1 MYFPVA
7 VISFRTYKM
16 SRDKREPEY
25 PVELESQFIMKMP
38 PEPAKALRELIRSG
52 ENFKNRLTIQLD
64 NDMRHG
70 EVRFDHW
77 LLHAKTVDLPTI
89 VESWK
94 SIDRKSLYKTAD
106 ICQML
111 ICKEELDP
119 HVEEES
125 PAKNKRKDPHKVDKK
140 YLWPHGITPPT
151 KNVRKRRF
159 RKTLR
164 KKCSEAP
171 EIEKEVKRLLRAD
184 NEAVSVTWEVI
195 KEEDCHSSRNEPSTS
210 TGKFKGKRENK
221 NSTVTKPASKEEDI
235 FGGALSDS
243 DVEDD
248 NVNVEIDDSRLSLYD
263 EHLSDTNSIYGGET
277 SRAHHFATEFK
288 SEMFAASKKISQK
301 SGASVPLDSGNQYSA
316 ENYRELTDNSDSI
329 AKLQQCKADLE
340 ELKQRKQRTQ
350 LEIVGMENMTLRQRF
365 QDILKTLNKE
375 IISKEMELQNLKSQL
390 K

>member
-1 MYFPVA
+1 
-7 VISFRTYKM
+7 M
-16 SRDKREPEY
+16 SRDKRELDY
-25 PVELESQFIMKMP
+25 PVELETQFIMRMP
-38 PEPAKALRELIRSG
+38 TEPAKALKDLIKSG
-52 ENFKNRLTIQLD
+52 ENFKNRLAIQLS

-77 LLHAKTVDLPTI
+77 LLHAKIVDLPTI

-94 SIDRKSLYKTAD
+94 SIDRKSIYKTAD

-119 HVEEES
+119 HTEEES
-125 PAKNKRKDPHKVDKK
+125 LSKTKRKDPHKVDKK

-164 KKCSEAP
+164 KKCPEAP

-184 NEAVSVTWEVI
+184 NEAVSITWEVT
-195 KEEDCHSSRNEPSTS
+195 KEKTAITSKNETTTS
-210 TGKFKGKRENK
+210 NEKFKLKREIK
-221 NSTVTKPASKEEDI
+221 SSTVTNPASKVEDI

-248 NVNVEIDDSRLSLYD
+248 NVNVDIEDSRLSLYD
-263 EHLSDTNSIYGGET
+263 DHLSDTNSIVGIEP
-277 SRAHHFATEFK
+277 SRVHNFATEFN
-288 SEMFAASKKISQK
+288 SEMFDLSMKMSSSQK
-301 SGASVPLDSGNQYSA
+301 NSTPIASNTSSHYSA
-316 ENYRELTDNSDSI
+316 DNYRQVVNSSDSVTTI
-329 AKLQQCKADLE
+329 LQQLKTDLE
-340 ELKQRKQRTQ
+340 ELKQRRQRTQ
-350 LEIVGMENMTLRQRF
+350 IEIAGMENMALRQRF

-375 IISKEMELQNLKSQL
+375 IITKETEFQNLKSHL

>member
-1 MYFPVA
+1 
-7 VISFRTYKM
+7 M
-16 SRDKREPEY
+16 SREKREPDY
-25 PVELESQFIMKMP
+25 PVELETQFIMKMP
-38 PEPAKALRELIRSG
+38 VEPAKALRDLIRSG

-94 SIDRKSLYKTAD
+94 TIDRKSLYKTAD
-106 ICQML
+106 ISQMM
-111 ICKEELDP
+111 ICKEEPDP
-119 HVEEES
+119 HTEEES

-195 KEEDCHSSRNEPSTS
+195 KEEDCITSKNEPTTS
-210 TGKFKGKRENK
+210 KEKKGKRQTK
-221 NSTVTKPASKEEDI
+221 SSTITKPPSKVEDI

-243 DVEDD
+243 DVEDG

-263 EHLSDTNSIYGGET
+263 EPLSDTSSIHGVEQ
-277 SRAHHFATEFK
+277 SRIHQLATEFK
-288 SEMFAASKKISQK
+288 SEMFVTPKKKSQSQK
-301 SGASVPLDSGNQYSA
+301 SSKPHTVVSESSGHYS
-316 ENYRELTDNSDSI
+316 EDFRQPGNSSDSI
-329 AKLQQCKADLE
+329 IKLQQLKTDLE
-340 ELKQRKQRTQ
+340 ELKQRRQRTQ
-350 LEIVGMENMTLRQRF
+350 LEIAGMENMTLRQRF

-375 IISKEMELQNLKSQL
+375 IITKEIEYQNLKSHL